1 MITQVELE
9 RYLLTDIDNSFTGQV
24 QTWIDQMTKYIE
36 TYTDR
41 QFSVDDEPTI
51 RKYNGDGSRTLLV
64 DRYSELDTVTVD
76 GNTVTVLEY
85 PANTIPKW
93 KLETTSRFNR
103 GRQNVEVSAKF
114 GEEAPEDI
122 RFACLVFTAGIIQK
136 QTSKDKASE
145 KIGDYAVTYINE
157 AQMAD
162 HNRAVEILERYRKLL

>member
-93 KLETTSRFNR
+93 KLEATSRFNL

-114 GEEAPEDI
+114 G
-122 RFACLVFTAGIIQK
+122 
-136 QTSKDKASE
+136 
-145 KIGDYAVTYINE
+145 
-157 AQMAD
+157 
-162 HNRAVEILERYRKLL
+162 